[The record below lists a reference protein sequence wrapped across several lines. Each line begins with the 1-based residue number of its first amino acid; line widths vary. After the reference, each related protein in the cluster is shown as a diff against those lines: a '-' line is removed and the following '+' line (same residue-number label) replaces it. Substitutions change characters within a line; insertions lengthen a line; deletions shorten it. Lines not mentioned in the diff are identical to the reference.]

1 MENAVSSNTFS
12 SAKGNRSMAIFNCA
26 FPVSIPF
33 PGSVSQSVYRNSTTE
48 ALYVQNAN
56 KLDRSQVKVCKLQD
70 AKLIPR
76 TP

>member
-1 MENAVSSNTFS
+1 MQFHPIHSPPQRVTEAWQYSIVHS
-12 SAKGNRSMAIFNCA
+12 
-26 FPVSIPF
+26 VSIPV